1 MLTQPLTTMSLIDF
15 VQNFTMRLLPR
26 HLRNDDQ
33 VKHSYFFNAET
44 VNREN
49 RKYFYPQKN
58 QNSTVRV
65 IENIRLETIPAAKFE
80 EFIWQPNKVKL
91 KCIFG

>member
-1 MLTQPLTTMSLIDF
+1 MSLIDF

-26 HLRNDDQ
+26 HLRNADQ

-44 VNREN
+44 INREN
-49 RKYFYPQKN
+49 SKYFYPQVN
-58 QNSTVRV
+58 QNATVRV

-91 KCIFG
+91 